1 MQNVNRFTIDF
12 KSRQSKQY
20 FKLRIEKETGIF
32 ILQVSFY
39 NAITSTIVLLIYI
52 SRDKFFR

>member
-39 NAITSTIVLLIYI
+39 NVITSTIVLLIYI
-52 SRDKFFR
+52 SRD

>member
-1 MQNVNRFTIDF
+1 MQNVNRFTVDF

-20 FKLRIEKETGIF
+20 FKLRIEKETVMF

-39 NAITSTIVLLIYI
+39 NVITSTIVLLIYI
-52 SRDKFFR
+52 SRD